1 MQSQGM
7 SAWKTLRIETA
18 FQALPYLRVNREA
31 VEVVPDHVIDDFWQ
45 VILRD
50 FVLVVPVLPDGQVMT
65 MTGYRHGPRRVCMA
79 FPGGF
84 VDGGETPDAAAR
96 RELVEEAGLK
106 PGSLLRLG
114 DYVDNGNQRGGHGH
128 YFLAL
133 DCTPAPGRLNDPTEA
148 ANLVALAPD
157 AVDRALDEG
166 RFGVIHHVAGW
177 CLARR
182 HPAFPMS

>member
-1 MQSQGM
+1 M
-7 SAWKTLRIETA
+7 SIWKTFNSETV
-18 FQALPYLRVNREA
+18 FSALPYLRVTREV
-31 VEVVPDHVIDDFWQ
+31 VEVAPGHVIDDFWQ

-50 FVLVVPVLPDGQVMT
+50 FVLVVPVLADGKVMT

-79 FPGGF
+79 LPGGF
-84 VDGGETPDAAAR
+84 IDPGETPEAAAR
-96 RELVEEAGLK
+96 RELVEETGLR
-106 PGSLLRLG
+106 PGRLIGLG

-133 DCTPAPGRLNDPTEA
+133 NCAPAPGFQPDLTEA
-148 ANLVALAPD
+148 AILQTLEPS
-157 AVDRALDEG
+157 AVDQALDQG

-182 HPAFPMS
+182 HPEFPAT

>member
-1 MQSQGM
+1 M
-7 SAWKTLRIETA
+7 SVWKTLNSEIA
-18 FQALPYLRVNREA
+18 FAALPYLRVDREA
-31 VEVVPDHVIDDFWQ
+31 VEVAPGHVIDDFWQ

-50 FVLVVPVLPDGQVMT
+50 FVLVVPVLPDGRVIT

-79 FPGGF
+79 LPGGF
-84 VDGGETPDAAAR
+84 VDAGETPDAAAR
-96 RELVEEAGLK
+96 RELAEEAGLQ
-106 PGSLLRLG
+106 PGRLIGLG

-133 DCTPAPGRLNDPTEA
+133 DCVPASGRLSDPTEA
-148 ANLVALAPD
+148 ATLNALAPD
-157 AVDRALDEG
+157 AVDGALDGG

-182 HPAFPMS
+182 HPAFPKS